1 MSRGSFN
8 SLNKQVEVFTFQ
20 TYSSSAQTFSPSL
33 SLSNNDRVLWSL
45 GDGSPYIAGNSI
57 SYVYS
62 DTGITKTVKVLTPK
76 LTRIDGLL
84 NLVNQRIRGNLDISN
99 LKGFSLNGN
108 SNFFIGSNPQMTGIT
123 QPNTTINIRQFSFG
137 NCDINGHL
145 NLSNVVIGG
154 TVLPGFFQ
162 GNNNTKLTGVTHA
175 YSNLDVTTYQ
185 LSGCDLR
192 GTHDLSMFTNLGGN
206 FNLSVNPNLTKIIH
220 TASTKNFNDYD
231 LMSSNITGNH
241 DLSMFPNLGGSFRV
255 SLNVNLTGITHT
267 VSTRVFSA
275 YSIFS
280 CNIKGN
286 HDLSMFPN
294 LGGSLLFNSNASL
307 TGITH
312 TASTVNITDYNAV
325 SCDLRGTLDL
335 SMLNLGVTGSTRG
348 WVNLLANP
356 NLTNV
361 LFPTVSN
368 IFRNNENSSS
378 NYAFVLKNCNLD
390 YIDFKPLSGST
401 LVSGTTIGLPAI
413 ELQDNTMGAG
423 DVNHILDDFKN
434 MATNNPSG
442 WSNIRLFIGGTNTD
456 PDSSSGGY
464 DGLAAI
470 ATLTGSP
477 YNWTITY

>member
-1 MSRGSFN
+1 
-8 SLNKQVEVFTFQ
+8 
-20 TYSSSAQTFSPSL
+20 
-33 SLSNNDRVLWSL
+33 
-45 GDGSPYIAGNSI
+45 
-57 SYVYS
+57 
-62 DTGITKTVKVLTPK
+62 
-76 LTRIDGLL
+76 
-84 NLVNQRIRGNLDISN
+84 
-99 LKGFSLNGN
+99 
-108 SNFFIGSNPQMTGIT
+108 
-123 QPNTTINIRQFSFG
+123 
-137 NCDINGHL
+137 
-145 NLSNVVIGG
+145 
-154 TVLPGFFQ
+154 
-162 GNNNTKLTGVTHA
+162 
-175 YSNLDVTTYQ
+175 
-185 LSGCDLR
+185 
-192 GTHDLSMFTNLGGN
+192 
-206 FNLSVNPNLTKIIH
+206 
-220 TASTKNFNDYD
+220 
-231 LMSSNITGNH
+231 
-241 DLSMFPNLGGSFRV
+241 MFPNLGGSFNM
-255 SLNVNLTGITHT
+255 SSNSNLTGVTHT
-267 VSTRVFSA
+267 ASTQIFTSYNLSSCKITGNHNVSMLTNLGGTFTMFLNPNLTGVTHTASTQ
-275 YSIFS
+275 IFTSYNLSS
-280 CNIKGN
+280 CKITGN
-286 HDLSMFPN
+286 HDMSMFPN
-294 LGGSLLFNSNASL
+294 LGGSLLFNSNAYL

-368 IFRNNENSSS
+368 IFRNNLNSSS
-378 NYAFVLKNCNLD
+378 NYAFVLKQCNFD

-401 LVSGTTIGLPAI
+401 LLSGATIGLPAI